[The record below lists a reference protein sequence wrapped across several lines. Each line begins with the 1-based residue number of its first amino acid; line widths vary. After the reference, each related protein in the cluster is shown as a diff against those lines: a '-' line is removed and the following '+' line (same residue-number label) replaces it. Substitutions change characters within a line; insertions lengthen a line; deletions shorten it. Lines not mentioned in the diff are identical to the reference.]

1 MNLAVYEWRK
11 LFRLPALWAFLALC
25 LAFNGL
31 LIATLSPYD
40 RAFFNE
46 TSQTAKAL
54 GQRVDEDFLAGLDA
68 IPATENRDLLRQ
80 SVTGMEDIFET
91 YDTGELSDFYAGVV
105 EKSPLAVTWMTW
117 KYDLLASRVEH
128 LAQTDAALDL
138 YAGLA
143 TYGSHQFLFGA
154 LFRAILCESAI
165 LAMLGTLYLLGYE
178 GMHRAEGLACASRTG
193 RKLRRVKVLAALQAS
208 AALYGL
214 LAFCTL
220 VPYFLLY
227 DYSGIWNASVSS
239 QFNYFS
245 DMLVVRPFLTWG
257 DFTVGQYLAA
267 ALALGAVLT
276 AVFSLLASVC
286 GTLVRSPYLAAL
298 ALCLVCFGGL
308 GLVSVLGELG
318 WWAAYLIACFQPVT
332 VWLSCSAW
340 FTELGLNAV
349 LPWQETIAS
358 GLNLLL
364 LESCWLSVGLTER
377 TCPDGTFE
385 MGAAEDLAARH
396 PGGHPAAGGGILL
409 DVPTVLYRAL
419 LQRSP
424 VGGPVRSGLRLGGAV
439 WPHPGTGR
447 TGRTGRA
454 DGRGDHGL

>member
-138 YAGLA
+138 YAGPA

-257 DFTVGQYLAA
+257 GLHGGSVPGRCPSPGRGADGGILPAGVGVRHAGAKPLSGG
-267 ALALGAVLT
+267 LGAVPGVLRRT
-276 AVFSLLASVC
+276 
-286 GTLVRSPYLAAL
+286 GTGLRSGGAGLV
-298 ALCLVCFGGL
+298 GGL
-308 GLVSVLGELG
+308 FDCLFPAGNGL
-318 WWAAYLIACFQPVT
+318 
-332 VWLSCSAW
+332 
-340 FTELGLNAV
+340 
-349 LPWQETIAS
+349 
-358 GLNLLL
+358 
-364 LESCWLSVGLTER
+364 
-377 TCPDGTFE
+377 
-385 MGAAEDLAARH
+385 
-396 PGGHPAAGGGILL
+396 
-409 DVPTVLYRAL
+409 AL
-419 LQRSP
+419 LQRLVHGAGTERRPPLAGDHRKRAEPAAFGRRSP
-424 VGGPVRSGLRLGGAV
+424 VGSRLV
-439 WPHPGTGR
+439 
-447 TGRTGRA
+447 
-454 DGRGDHGL
+454 

>member
-128 LAQTDAALDL
+128 LAQTDVALDL
-138 YAGLA
+138 YAGPA

-276 AVFSLLASVC
+276 AGFSLLASVC

-364 LESCWLSVGLTER
+364 L
-377 TCPDGTFE
+377 
-385 MGAAEDLAARH
+385 
-396 PGGHPAAGGGILL
+396 GGGVLL
-409 DVPTVLYRAL
+409 ALGWFDRKDV
-419 LQRSP
+419 S
-424 VGGPVRSGLRLGGAV
+424 
-439 WPHPGTGR
+439 
-447 TGRTGRA
+447 
-454 DGRGDHGL
+454 

>member
-54 GQRVDEDFLAGLDA
+54 GQRADEDFLAGLDA

-138 YAGLA
+138 YAGPA

-245 DMLVVRPFLTWG
+245 DMLVVRPFLAWG

-267 ALALGAVLT
+267 ALALGAVLRRT
-276 AVFSLLASVC
+276 
-286 GTLVRSPYLAAL
+286 GTGLRSGGAGLV
-298 ALCLVCFGGL
+298 GGL
-308 GLVSVLGELG
+308 FDCLFPAGNGL
-318 WWAAYLIACFQPVT
+318 
-332 VWLSCSAW
+332 
-340 FTELGLNAV
+340 
-349 LPWQETIAS
+349 
-358 GLNLLL
+358 
-364 LESCWLSVGLTER
+364 
-377 TCPDGTFE
+377 
-385 MGAAEDLAARH
+385 
-396 PGGHPAAGGGILL
+396 
-409 DVPTVLYRAL
+409 AL
-419 LQRSP
+419 LQRLVHGAGTERRPPLAGDHRKRAEPAAFGRRSP
-424 VGGPVRSGLRLGGAV
+424 VGSRLV
-439 WPHPGTGR
+439 
-447 TGRTGRA
+447 
-454 DGRGDHGL
+454 